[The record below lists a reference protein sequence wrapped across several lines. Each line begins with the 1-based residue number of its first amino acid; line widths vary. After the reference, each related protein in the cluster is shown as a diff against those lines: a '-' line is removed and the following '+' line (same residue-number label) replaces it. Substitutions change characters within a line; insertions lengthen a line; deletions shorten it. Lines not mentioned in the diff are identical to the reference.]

1 MGQRGASSTTSA
13 GVGQRGGKR
22 EGGEEGRRNRKGEED
37 EEEGGGRREVNG
49 KESMRAEGA
58 YPHAQ
63 SGRRSRDMNHFC
75 VHRAHRAQRGICS
88 VGVSEVAPSSHPKGV
103 KRSAALDSCMQFRYS
118 LTVGIGWYDTSVPPQ
133 STPSV
138 SSRQP
143 VLDSRFQASLS
154 EAPRSSRQR

>member
-22 EGGEEGRRNRKGEED
+22 EG

-75 VHRAHRAQRGICS
+75 CTARTGPNEGSALSASAKSRHRLILK
-88 VGVSEVAPSSHPKGV
+88 V
-103 KRSAALDSCMQFRYS
+103 
-118 LTVGIGWYDTSVPPQ
+118 
-133 STPSV
+133 
-138 SSRQP
+138 
-143 VLDSRFQASLS
+143 
-154 EAPRSSRQR
+154 